1 MDTTITFTVRE
12 LLTWVLL
19 LAAIV
24 AVVVLIVVLAKL
36 AESMKSLTK
45 TLDNANTLMLD
56 LDSVVKDAKDI
67 TYDAK
72 RTVRRASHSVNGFC
86 KIVDTNKGS
95 IRAISNLA
103 NASASLLSIF
113 GIGGKR

>member
-1 MDTTITFTVRE
+1 MKDTTITFTVQQ

-19 LAAIV
+19 IAAIV
-24 AVVVLIVVLAKL
+24 AVIVLIVVLVKL

-45 TLDNANTLMLD
+45 TLDQANVLLTD
-56 LDSVVKDAKDI
+56 VDSVVKDAKDI

-86 KIVDTNKGS
+86 KIVDSNKGS
-95 IRAISNLA
+95 IRAVSDLA
-103 NASASLLSIF
+103 NAGASLISIF
-113 GIGGKR
+113 RK

>member
-24 AVVVLIVVLAKL
+24 AVVILIVVLAKL

-56 LDSVVKDAKDI
+56 LDTVVKDAKDI

-72 RTVRRASHSVNGFC
+72 RTVRRASHSVDGFC

-103 NASASLLSIF
+103 NASASLLSLF
-113 GIGGKR
+113 GLGGKR